1 MEKILIPVVIVVLI
15 VMNVAAFAL
24 MAIDK
29 QRAKAGKWRIPEK
42 TLFLVTGLFGG
53 LGGMLGMQLLRHK
66 TKHMHFVIGFP
77 LLLGLQVALLA
88 AGAIWLL

>member
-1 MEKILIPVVIVVLI
+1 MEKIIIPVALVVLI

-29 QRAKAGKWRIPEK
+29 GRARAGKWRIPEK

-53 LGGMLGMQLLRHK
+53 LGGVLGMQLLRHK
-66 TKHMHFVIGFP
+66 TRHTHFVIGFP
-77 LLLGLQVALLA
+77 LLLAVQVILLA